1 MAHLSGK
8 ALLPLLGKIYLYLR
22 FREKEKV
29 RQELER
35 KYEGQFKNAGTVLL
49 ADTFMALAVVA
60 VVSIIATVLYL
71 IIK

>member
-1 MAHLSGK
+1 M
-8 ALLPLLGKIYLYLR
+8 
-22 FREKEKV
+22 